1 MSNYFSYFPTIEHD
15 LKNDNTNIV
24 TVKNILKRFKIS
36 DASLSNIQ
44 TYYDYNIQDGDRP
57 DVIAQKYYGNEDYA
71 WLVLF
76 SNNIVDPIKEWPLFG
91 TDFTNYVKSKY
102 GSIELANT
110 TTKKRYKV
118 LSAAFKKI
126 DGTVIPKRRV
136 EIDETTYNTLSE
148 ADKEIQ
154 TAYEYEVEVNDN
166 NRNIRL
172 IDSVYLMDI
181 QDQVEQILRSTV

>member
-166 NRNIRL
+166 KRNIRL

-181 QDQVEQILRSTV
+181 QDQVEQILR

>member
-1 MSNYFSYFPTIEHD
+1 MNNNPKNVTINGGVEKHI
-15 LKNDNTNIV
+15 NGSFTMYGSICG
-24 TVKNILKRFKIS
+24 TTFK
-36 DASLSNIQ
+36 Q

-166 NRNIRL
+166 KRNIRL